1 MDCNEVY
8 HCTYVNTW
16 FAMILELQQE
26 ETIGS
31 VREEEF
37 SSILQVSSV

>member
-1 MDCNEVY
+1 MSY
-8 HCTYVNTW
+8 TYCTYVNTW
-16 FAMILELQQE
+16 FAMVLELKQE

-37 SSILQVSSV
+37 SSIFQVSSV